1 MSRVKRGI
9 IHTKKRKRVLRL
21 AKGYRGGRGNLY
33 VLAKEAVKR
42 ALAYSYVGR
51 KQKKRDFRR
60 LWITRI
66 SAATRREGLSY
77 SRFMYGLRQANVDL
91 NRKVLAEMAAN
102 GPDEF
107 SKLVEV
113 AKSHT
118 KE

>member
-1 MSRVKRGI
+1 MSRVKRGT
-9 IHTKKRKRVLRL
+9 IHAKKRKRVLRL

-42 ALAYSYVGR
+42 SLAYSYVGR

-77 SRFMYGLRQANVDL
+77 SRFMYGLRKADIGL
-91 NRKVLAEMAAN
+91 NRKVLAEMAVN
-102 GPDEF
+102 GPEEF

-113 AKSHT
+113 AKSQT
-118 KE
+118 GE